1 MIRGLERH
9 IEHNA
14 ISPDGPFYRHN
25 THTLSPVL
33 SSITK
38 NKMMAVLFLF
48 TIMRL
53 DPAIESQGFS
63 NNWVFM
69 ILLHYLKEGQ
79 KEFDVFQ
86 SQELSFN
93 FLLRNQMYSHSQKT
107 IFMNSLHLFA
117 PALIGQAQFKIA
129 MHKIKSITSREFFLI
144 EFYRINR
151 ICKICRIL
159 TQ

>member
-9 IEHNA
+9 IEYNE
-14 ISPDGPFYRHN
+14 ISPEGRFYRQN
-25 THTLSPVL
+25 THTQATVL

-38 NKMMAVLFLF
+38 NKMMVVLFLF
-48 TIMRL
+48 TIRRL
-53 DPAIESQGFS
+53 DPSIESQGFS

-69 ILLHYLKEGQ
+69 ILLHYLKEDQ

-107 IFMNSLHLFA
+107 IFMNSL
-117 PALIGQAQFKIA
+117 
-129 MHKIKSITSREFFLI
+129 R
-144 EFYRINR
+144 
-151 ICKICRIL
+151 
-159 TQ
+159 